1 MRRTLLGLLLLALS
15 AGAAALEFR
24 SVAADPAILYDAPSV
39 QASKLFILSPYYPVE
54 VIVTL
59 DKWLKVRDA
68 GGALAWIEAAKLG
81 GKRNVLVNVTE
92 AEVRGQPDNAAPLV
106 FKVERD
112 VVLELVA
119 IDGAWLK
126 IKHRDGLGGYIAA
139 KDVWG
144 I

>member
-1 MRRTLLGLLLLALS
+1 M
-15 AGAAALEFR
+15 
-24 SVAADPAILYDAPSV
+24 
-39 QASKLFILSPYYPVE
+39 QARKLFILSPYYPVE

-59 DKWLKVRDA
+59 DKWMKVRDA
-68 GGALAWIEAAKLG
+68 NGALAWIESAKLG
-81 GKRNVLVNVTE
+81 DKRNVLVNVTE
-92 AEVRGQPDNAAPLV
+92 ADVRGQPDNAAPLV

-112 VVLELVA
+112 VALELVA

-126 IKHRDGLGGYIAA
+126 IKHRDGLVGYIAA